1 MEENKEKNI
10 VNKVVLV
17 TGGSIGIGAE
27 IVKMLAKENYSIVLN
42 YNHSKEQ
49 AIQIQEEL
57 KKQGKQIE
65 IFQADVSK
73 REAVKK
79 LIQFTINT
87 FGTIDVLIN
96 NAGIAQ
102 EKLFTDI
109 TDDDWNTMLNTN
121 LNSAFYCTQEALPE
135 MIRKKEGC
143 IINISSIWGITGSS
157 CEVAYSTA
165 KAGING
171 MTKSLAKELGPS
183 HIRVNGIAPGM
194 IDTSMNDYLT
204 TEEKQAIEQ
213 EIPLEKI
220 GRPIDIARCVKWLM
234 EDEYTTGQII
244 SINGG
249 WYI

>member
-1 MEENKEKNI
+1 MEGNKEKNI
-10 VNKVVLV
+10 VHKAVLV
-17 TGGSIGIGAE
+17 TGGSRGIGAE

-42 YNHSKEQ
+42 YNHSEKQ

-57 KKQGKQIE
+57 QKQGRQIA

-121 LNSAFYCTQEALPE
+121 LNSVFYCTQEALPE

-171 MTKSLAKELGPS
+171 MTKALAKELGPS
-183 HIRVNGIAPGM
+183 NIRVNAIAPGI
-194 IDTSMNDYLT
+194 IDTSMNEYLT
-204 TEEKQAIEQ
+204 KEEKQVIEQ
-213 EIPLEKI
+213 EIPLEKV
-220 GRPIDIARCVKWLM
+220 GKTIDIARCVKWLI